1 MCCFDPH
8 NLIWYLLQALVQHNI
23 APIATQV
30 SFYVFWYNNKLFIL
44 DYFILV
50 GKKQFIGL
58 FILLLLLFNF
68 FQVIIIIIV
77 FLNIDTMNFFKVSY
91 IFN

>member
-8 NLIWYLLQALVQHNI
+8 NLIWYLLQALDQLNI
-23 APIATQV
+23 APSAPQV

-44 DYFILV
+44 DYSILV

-68 FQVIIIIIV
+68 FQVIIIIIIIIIII
-77 FLNIDTMNFFKVSY
+77 LNIDTMNFF
-91 IFN
+91 